1 MIRSRRL
8 VALLTTVSFAA
19 AAAVAAGAMFS
30 GMPSQETNDGSSAS
44 AGFSGSGGL
53 WGDMAGGVAAR
64 PYVESLSVVNGGVA
78 TPVISG
84 GTASAPATQN
94 GDVTAVIAP
103 INLCRADEA
112 PQPGRC
118 YRTPNR
124 VGVALGYVNN
134 GNVGTDF
141 ASPEVSPR
149 QVVDQNTVFDMTIRL
164 NTLGK
169 TLRWSWLNGD
179 LEYWSATHLGQD
191 DAAIRL
197 RFRPV
202 TTPSIDWSQVP
213 ANGCTATPLRD
224 CAIAQS
230 QGQTL
235 SANLVLSLDD
245 TLDTSLTGA
254 VFATQGAVSGF
265 LVPSGDAS
273 APVLD
278 LQIAS
283 AHLTA
288 AGTPQTGALEA
299 LIPAQSLVNLY
310 GVQPADA
317 SRFFTTR
324 RSGDAGTQS
333 APVFTRWTAAA
344 NGSDGLLVS
353 VSDITFSAPT
363 YALARRTPPPRTSA
377 KRRGPTT
384 TVTAAAVRA
393 CRSKA
398 CTATILRIGS
408 RVAART
414 TRVGSARTSA
424 SGALSLK
431 VPAGRLGTRSRY
443 TLVLRYAAGPK
454 KGTLVTTAVG
464 ATS

>member
-1 MIRSRRL
+1 MLRSRRL
-8 VALLTTVSFAA
+8 VTVLTTVSLGA
-19 AAAVAAGAMFS
+19 AAAVASGAMFS
-30 GMPSQETNDGSSAS
+30 GTPSQETNDGSSAS

-64 PYVESLSVVNGGVA
+64 PYVESLSVINGGVS

-103 INLCRADEA
+103 INLCRADQA
-112 PQPGRC
+112 PEPGRC

-124 VGVALGYVNN
+124 VGVALGYANN

-141 ASPEVSPR
+141 ASPEAAPR
-149 QVVDQNTVFDMTIRL
+149 QAVGPTTVFDMTIRL

-169 TLRWSWLNGD
+169 TLRWSWLNGG
-179 LEYWSATHLGQD
+179 LEYWSATRLGQD

-202 TTPSIDWSQVP
+202 MTPSIDWSQVP
-213 ANGCTATPLRD
+213 ANGCTATPIRD

-230 QGQTL
+230 QGETL
-235 SANLVLSLDD
+235 TANLVLSLDD

-265 LVPSGDAS
+265 LTPSGDAS

-288 AGTPQTGALEA
+288 SGAPQTGELSA

-333 APVFTRWTAAA
+333 APTFTRWTAGD
-344 NGSDGLLVS
+344 NGTDGLLVS

-363 YALARRTPPPRTSA
+363 YAVSRRTAPPRTSA
-377 KRRGPTT
+377 KRRGATT

-393 CRSKA
+393 CRKQA
-398 CTATILRIGS
+398 CKATILRIGS
-408 RVAART
+408 RIAART

-424 SGALSLK
+424 SGALSVK
-431 VPAGRLGTRSRY
+431 VPAGKLGARSRY
-443 TLVLRYAAGPK
+443 TLVLRYSAGPK